1 MGMDQ
6 SVIFASK
13 ALPSWPAVRA
23 LLQQRGLAVQM
34 RMIDGQLAFPDEQP
48 PENWTELRV
57 ALPQGMVTVRRGE
70 DRLVFVTWG
79 NADAALRQAWN
90 ALAWACTRSR
100 RRASAHVTGASGCN
114 RVPASGGVAGGAE
127 VRRVRDRIAA
137 GSTGALAP
145 SEPCSETF
153 TLLFAAARSHTTR
166 YTKRTVTQFWCIC
179 RRCCSRQPSR

>member
-13 ALPSWPAVRA
+13 ALPSWSAVRA

-34 RMIDGQLAFPDEQP
+34 RMIDGQLAFPDEEP

-90 ALAWACTRSR
+90 ALAWAC
-100 RRASAHVTGASGCN
+100 AEAGAGQVLTPQGPMN
-114 RVPASGGVAGGAE
+114 ATEFRQAADLPAE
-127 VRRVRDRIAA
+127 
-137 GSTGALAP
+137 L
-145 SEPCSETF
+145 
-153 TLLFAAARSHTTR
+153 
-166 YTKRTVTQFWCIC
+166 K
-179 RRCCSRQPSR
+179 